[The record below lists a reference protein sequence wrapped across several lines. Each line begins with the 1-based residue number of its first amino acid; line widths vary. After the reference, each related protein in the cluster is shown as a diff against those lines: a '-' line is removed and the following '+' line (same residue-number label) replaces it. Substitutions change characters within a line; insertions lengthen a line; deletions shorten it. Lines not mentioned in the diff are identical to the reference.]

1 MKAIKILAL
10 AVAAAVAFSCATVK
24 QVPYFH
30 DIAAGGNDF
39 SFARAS
45 EIMFEPGDKIY
56 ITVNCRN
63 EELRELFNISGATRN
78 YNNLAQSGVKPG
90 YVVDDRGCIEFPM
103 LGKLKIEG
111 LTRQKTVEL
120 IERRLEEENLVK
132 DPIVMIDYMNLT
144 YSMFG
149 EVRSP
154 GQYNIEKDLV
164 TITDAISKA
173 GDLQITAQRPNVKV
187 IREIDGKKHV
197 YEINLNKA
205 EDVFSSPA
213 YYLKQNDLVYVEP
226 NKKKAREATVNGNTL
241 LTPGF
246 YISIASFIM
255 SVLTFAKL
263 APASK

>member
-63 EELRELFNISGATRN
+63 EELRDLFNIANSRSG
-78 YNNLAQSGVKPG
+78 NNMTQAGVRPG
-90 YVVDDRGCIEFPM
+90 YVVDDQGCIEFPM
-103 LGKLKIEG
+103 LGKLRIAG

-132 DPIVMIDYMNLT
+132 EPIVMIDYMNLT

-149 EVRSP
+149 EIRNP

-173 GDLQITAQRPNVKV
+173 GDLQITALRPNVKV

-205 EDVFSSPA
+205 EEVFSSPA

-263 APASK
+263 APSNK

>member
-1 MKAIKILAL
+1 MKTIKFLAL
-10 AVAAAVAFSCATVK
+10 AVAAIVAASCATVK

-30 DIAAGGNDF
+30 DIAAGGNDYP
-39 SFARAS
+39 FARAS

-63 EELRELFNISGATRN
+63 EELRELFNISGSRTN
-78 YNNLAQSGVKPG
+78 TNLTQAGVRPG
-90 YVVDDRGCIEFPM
+90 YVVDDKGCIEFPM
-103 LGKLKIEG
+103 LGKLKIAG

-205 EDVFSSPA
+205 EEVFSSPA